1 MASRQLRVNGEMGT
15 DADGLRVT
23 YVVMPGTPCQVRYNG
38 GSYTRYVTQRVVS
51 FDAPEQEYGDGFLF
65 RRGRWA
71 LRTPRKG
78 VMISHDTTGGGWNE
92 WLE

>member
-1 MASRQLRVNGEMGT
+1 MAEQI
-15 DADGLRVT
+15 T
-23 YVVMPGTPCQVRYNG
+23 YVVLPGTRCQVSQDDG
-38 GSYTRYVTQRVVS
+38 PFTPHVPQKVLSY
-51 FDAPEQEYGDGFLF
+51 DAPAETYEDGFLF

-78 VMISHDTTGGGWNE
+78 VVVSHDGSGHGWNE